1 MGLRLGAVI
10 CAPHTCP
17 CGTMVSAR
25 GSHGLACTLGFGRQ
39 ARHSSINEIVLRSL
53 IRAGTPSIREP
64 AGLTRLDGKR
74 PDGQTLI
81 PWNNGRSLIWDVTIV
96 DTFAPSYLVETAVA
110 AGGAAEI
117 AATRKKKKY
126 EELQTRYIFTPIAI
140 ETMGPLDQEGLA
152 FIKELGR
159 RLSKTTEDQ
168 QETFF
173 LFQKLSVTVQR
184 FNAVACLGTMG
195 P

>member
-1 MGLRLGAVI
+1 
-10 CAPHTCP
+10 
-17 CGTMVSAR
+17 
-25 GSHGLACTLGFGRQ
+25 
-39 ARHSSINEIVLRSL
+39 VLRSL

-96 DTFAPSYLVETAVA
+96 DTFAPSYLDETAVA
-110 AGGAAEI
+110 AGGAAEMT
-117 AATRKKKKY
+117 ATRKKNKY
-126 EELQTRYIFTPIAI
+126 EELQTRYLFTPIAI

-159 RLSKTTEDQ
+159 RLTRTTEDP

-173 LFQKLSVTVQR
+173 LFQKISVTVQR
-184 FNAVACLGTMG
+184 FNAVACLATMG

>member
-1 MGLRLGAVI
+1 M
-10 CAPHTCP
+10 
-17 CGTMVSAR
+17 
-25 GSHGLACTLGFGRQ
+25 
-39 ARHSSINEIVLRSL
+39 LRSL

-81 PWNNGRSLIWDVTIV
+81 PWNNGRSLIWDVTSV
-96 DTFAPSYLVETAVA
+96 DTFTPSYLVETAV
-110 AGGAAEI
+110 AAEI

-140 ETMGPLDQEGLA
+140 EMMGPLDQEGLA

-159 RLSKTTEDQ
+159 RLTRTTEDQ

-173 LFQKLSVTVQR
+173 LFRKISVTVQR

>member
-1 MGLRLGAVI
+1 MMMI
-10 CAPHTCP
+10 
-17 CGTMVSAR
+17 
-25 GSHGLACTLGFGRQ
+25 
-39 ARHSSINEIVLRSL
+39 
-53 IRAGTPSIREP
+53 
-64 AGLTRLDGKR
+64 D
-74 PDGQTLI
+74 DDDD
-81 PWNNGRSLIWDVTIV
+81 NNNNNNNNNNWDVTIV
-96 DTFAPSYLVETAVA
+96 DTFAPSYLIETAVA

-140 ETMGPLDQEGLA
+140 EMMGPLDQEGLA

-159 RLSKTTEDQ
+159 RLTRTTEDQ

-184 FNAVACLGTMG
+184 FNAVTCLGTMG